1 MKFLDIGELAQK
13 AGVSAATL
21 RYYEEVGLIRSVARH
36 GLRRQFEPRALM
48 QLSLIALGKTA
59 GFSLQEM
66 RGMFGPDG
74 IPELSRMTLHGKADQ
89 LDAQIRKL
97 TTLRNALRHVAQCKA
112 ESHMDCPKFQ
122 RLLRVSSTSRQ
133 KVPKAAMAPEVS
145 GTAFSC
151 DPVATLPRSRGR

>member
-1 MKFLDIGELAQK
+1 MKFLDIGDLAQK
-13 AGVSAATL
+13 AGVSVATL

-59 GFSLQEM
+59 GFSLEEM

-74 IPELSRMTLHGKADQ
+74 LPELSRMTLHDKADQ

-97 TTLRNALRHVAQCKA
+97 TTLRNALRHVAECKA
-112 ESHMDCPKFQ
+112 QAHMDCPKFQ
-122 RLLRVSSTSRQ
+122 RLLRVSSNARQ
-133 KVPKAAMAPEVS
+133 KKPKAAAVPEGA

-151 DPVATLPRSRGR
+151 VAFTSVPRRGG

>member
-1 MKFLDIGELAQK
+1 MKFLDIGELARR

-59 GFSLQEM
+59 GFSLEEM

-74 IPELSRMTLHGKADQ
+74 MPELSRMALHGKADQ

-97 TTLRNALRHVAQCKA
+97 TTLRNALRHVAECKA

-122 RLLRVSSTSRQ
+122 RLLRVSSTGRQ
-133 KVPKAAMAPEVS
+133 KGPRVAVAPAVSAASFTCE
-145 GTAFSC
+145 
-151 DPVATLPRSRGR
+151 PVAMPPRPRGR

>member
-1 MKFLDIGELAQK
+1 MKFLDIGELARR

-59 GFSLQEM
+59 GFSLEEM

-74 IPELSRMTLHGKADQ
+74 MPELSRMTLHGKADQ

-97 TTLRNALRHVAQCKA
+97 TTLRNALRHVAECKA

-122 RLLRVSSTSRQ
+122 RLLRVSSTARQ
-133 KVPKAAMAPEVS
+133 KGPRVAVAPAVS
-145 GTAFSC
+145 VASFTC
-151 DPVATLPRSRGR
+151 EPVAMPPRPRGR

>member
-1 MKFLDIGELAQK
+1 MKFLDIGELARR

-59 GFSLQEM
+59 GFSLEEM

-74 IPELSRMTLHGKADQ
+74 MPELSRMTLHGKADQ

-97 TTLRNALRHVAQCKA
+97 TTLRNALRHVAECKA
-112 ESHMDCPKFQ
+112 ESHIDCP
-122 RLLRVSSTSRQ
+122 RVAVAPAVS
-133 KVPKAAMAPEVS
+133 AASFTCE
-145 GTAFSC
+145 
-151 DPVATLPRSRGR
+151 PVAMPPRPRGR

>member
-36 GLRRQFEPRALM
+36 GLRRQFEPRAVM
-48 QLSLIALGKTA
+48 
-59 GFSLQEM
+59 LQEM
-66 RGMFGPDG
+66 RDMFGPDG
-74 IPELSRMTLHGKADQ
+74 MPELSRMTLDGKADQ

-133 KVPKAAMAPEVS
+133 KAPKAASVPEVS
-145 GTAFSC
+145 GAGFSC
-151 DPVATLPRSRGR
+151 APVATLPRSRGR

>member
-1 MKFLDIGELAQK
+1 MKLLDIGELARK

-21 RYYEEVGLIRSVARH
+21 RYYEEIGLIQSVARH

-59 GFSLQEM
+59 GFSLEEM

-74 IPELSRMTLHGKADQ
+74 SPQLSRTTLHGKAEE

-97 TTLRNALRHVAQCKA
+97 TTLRNALRHVAECKA
-112 ESHMDCPKFQ
+112 QSHMDCPKFQ
-122 RLLRVSSTSRQ
+122 RLLRVSSTGRKQMS
-133 KVPKAAMAPEVS
+133 KAAAGPEEA

-151 DPVATLPRSRGR
+151 DTVTSFPRRRG

>member
-1 MKFLDIGELAQK
+1 MKLLDIGELARR

-59 GFSLQEM
+59 GFSLEEM

-74 IPELSRMTLHGKADQ
+74 LPELSRLTLHGKADQ

-97 TTLRNALRHVAQCKA
+97 TTLRNALRHVADCKA
-112 ESHMDCPKFQ
+112 EQHMDCPKFQ
-122 RLLRVSSTSRQ
+122 RLLRVSSSARRNTS
-133 KVPKAAMAPEVS
+133 KSIAVPEEA
-145 GTAFSC
+145 GTAMFC
-151 DPVATLPRSRGR
+151 HPVTSLSGRRS